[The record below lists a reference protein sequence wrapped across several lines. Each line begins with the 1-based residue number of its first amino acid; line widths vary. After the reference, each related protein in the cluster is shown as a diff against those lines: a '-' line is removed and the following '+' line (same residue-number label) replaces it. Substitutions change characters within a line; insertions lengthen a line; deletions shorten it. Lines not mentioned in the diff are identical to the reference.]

1 MEILDEAVCHNPEA
15 IKAAVMDK
23 AYMVQLVQ
31 VQQRRGAQGGQ
42 TFSSVL
48 TLNEESIMMDVE
60 ETPQSFD
67 QMKLPIKST
76 NPILIYNLVFNL
88 FFKWL
93 IILL

>member
-48 TLNEESIMMDVE
+48 TLNEESMMIDVE
-60 ETPQSFD
+60 ETPQLFNKI
-67 QMKLPIKST
+67 KLPIKGT
-76 NPILIYNLVFNL
+76 NPFLIILLIYNLEFNI
-88 FFKWL
+88 FFK
-93 IILL
+93 